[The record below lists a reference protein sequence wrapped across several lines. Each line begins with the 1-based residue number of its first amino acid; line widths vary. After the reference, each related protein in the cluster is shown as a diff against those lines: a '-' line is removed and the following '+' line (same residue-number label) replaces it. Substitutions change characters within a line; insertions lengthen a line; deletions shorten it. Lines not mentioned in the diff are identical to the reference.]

1 MMGLETEAGNG
12 LLLMIMNILN
22 SPQELGGSDL
32 FLSLKPVVVMGPLLL
47 TPLLGRKKKKERLSF
62 SAFLLVANLLSGGL
76 QEAVG

>member
-47 TPLLGRKKKKERLSF
+47 TPLLGRKKKERLSF